1 MASAK
6 QTAGK
11 ALFDRTRKFISTYSI
26 LPTDADYDLV
36 TLWAMGTWTFSPAS
50 PAMPYTYPYL
60 YLAGAKGSGKTLLGK
75 DVFGY
80 VTRNHRAL
88 VDVTGAT
95 LFRLLGDYDDESG
108 QIIPHYPTL
117 AIDEIDAKY
126 SGSKDEQFRGVA
138 DAGYQQGMTVP
149 RSAGKTTMEF
159 PVYSPKCFMGI
170 DNGHLPDTILDRCIR
185 VDVEMATPKQLAT
198 LTELYPWDVEQET
211 AELQQQLADWARD
224 NAMVLREYNPDKIP
238 GLKPRHWQISRSLV
252 QLAKAIGIEKRI
264 RDDLRESF
272 GRAAAQQSAT
282 VKLYMAIQALFD
294 ETGADKLTTKQI
306 AERVQAA
313 GVAIPGNPANPGKGL
328 SAMLAKDGIGPRA
341 VFIDGRSHRGY
352 WRRFFDDAFAKYLM
366 PSDDDE

>member
-1 MASAK
+1 MASK
-6 QTAGK
+6 QQTAGK
-11 ALFDRTRKFISTYSI
+11 QLFDDTREFIKTYSI
-26 LPTDADYDLV
+26 LPNETDYDLV
-36 TLWAMGTWTFSPAS
+36 TIWAMGTWTFSPAA

-60 YLAGAKGSGKTLLGK
+60 YLTGAKGSGKTLLGK

-95 LFRLLGDYDDESG
+95 LFRLLGDYDEESG
-108 QIIPHYPTL
+108 AIVPHYPTL

-126 SGSKDEQFRGVA
+126 SGAKDEQFRGVA

-170 DNGHLPDTILDRCIR
+170 DNGHLPDTLLDRCIR
-185 VDVEMATPKQLAT
+185 VDITMATPKQIAGLK
-198 LTELYPWDVEQET
+198 ELYPWDVEQET
-211 AELQQQLADWARD
+211 SELQQRLADWAKD
-224 NAMVLREYNPDKIP
+224 SAMVLREYNPDKIP

-264 RDDLRESF
+264 RDALKESF

-282 VKLYMAIQALFD
+282 VKMYQSIYNLFT
-294 ETGADKLTTKQI
+294 ETGADKLTSNQI
-306 AERVQAA
+306 AERVMAD
-313 GVAIPGNPANPGKGL
+313 GVALPGNPANPGKGL

-366 PSDDDE
+366 PDED